1 MHCEYP
7 DGALKTVKKLSV
19 ELWTLLAL
27 NGRHLGYVAEGEG
40 PLFKLEMAA
49 EYVVTTVNI
58 ATLYKCKLYM
68 CFLALSTTILL
79 SDISHQY
86 VFWVN
91 LAVCNDLVARTIT
104 RMLTLANANLRSSFP
119 VSAQRLC
126 LI

>member
-1 MHCEYP
+1 MGNAVHCENP

-49 EYVVTTVNI
+49 KYVVTTVNI
-58 ATLYKCKLYM
+58 A
-68 CFLALSTTILL
+68 TTILL

-91 LAVCNDLVARTIT
+91 LAVCNDLVAQ
-104 RMLTLANANLRSSFP
+104 MLMLANANLQSSFP